1 MERTWQ
7 LESASLQESSGFM
20 LTENLPDTAADR
32 RGRGIST
39 TQRAFFAMQRTVGN
53 RAVQRMVEAFQ
64 GQDQSPSHTPDS
76 APNDEMRMAQ
86 PTCTCGE
93 SCSACQSQQR
103 PDLKTALA
111 TKPSGKRL
119 MPALQEDMEEQF
131 GEDFSGVHIHS
142 DARAREMTQE
152 FHADAL
158 TAGNDIFFNAG
169 QYDPTSYRG
178 RRILAHE
185 LAHVVQQARGWRPS
199 RAAIS
204 VGDPD
209 DRYER
214 EAGRIAEQ
222 VAQRTPPPTT
232 HEWYGRRREGGQ
244 VEVQERWHGPDLPVS
259 RIAPGA
265 AAGKGTPRPPATG
278 LTTAQNGCIKRIYE
292 KAMGTPRDGK
302 WKRCYVTA
310 QAATCG
316 VPRLLN
322 IAAAQPT
329 LDEAVAP
336 VDWELYLADPK
347 GLACQAPGRQ
357 TPEVCCEETRPQP
370 EPRRREAPR
379 LTRR

>member
-1 MERTWQ
+1 
-7 LESASLQESSGFM
+7 
-20 LTENLPDTAADR
+20 
-32 RGRGIST
+32 
-39 TQRAFFAMQRTVGN
+39 
-53 RAVQRMVEAFQ
+53 
-64 GQDQSPSHTPDS
+64 
-76 APNDEMRMAQ
+76 
-86 PTCTCGE
+86 
-93 SCSACQSQQR
+93 
-103 PDLKTALA
+103 
-111 TKPSGKRL
+111 
-119 MPALQEDMEEQF
+119 MEEQF

-142 DARAREMTQE
+142 DARAREMTQQL
-152 FHADAL
+152 HADAL
-158 TAGNDIFFNAG
+158 TMGQDIFFNAG

-185 LAHVVQQARGWRPS
+185 LAHVMQQARGWRPS
-199 RAAIS
+199 GAAIS

-222 VAQRTPPPTT
+222 VAQRTPQPTI
-232 HEWYGRRREGGQ
+232 HAWYGRRRQGGH
-244 VEVQERWHGPDLPVS
+244 VDVQERWRGPDLPVS
-259 RIAPGA
+259 RIAPAA
-265 AAGKGTPRPPATG
+265 AAGKGTSRLPATG
-278 LTTAQNGCIKRIYE
+278 LTTMQIGCIKRIYD
-292 KAMGTPRDGK
+292 KAMGTPKDGK

-347 GLACQAPGRQ
+347 GLACQAQSGQ

-370 EPRRREAPR
+370 EAQRREASRLPR
-379 LTRR
+379 R

>member
-7 LESASLQESSGFM
+7 LESASLQESSSFM
-20 LTENLPDTAADR
+20 LTEAPHDTATDR
-32 RGRGIST
+32 GGRWISDAPG
-39 TQRAFFAMQRTVGN
+39 AFFVMQRTVGN
-53 RAVQRMVEAFQ
+53 RAVQRMMAALR

-76 APNDEMRMAQ
+76 APHDEMRMAQ
-86 PTCTCGE
+86 PKCTCGG
-93 SCSACQSQQR
+93 SCSTCQSPQR

-111 TKPSGKRL
+111 TKPSGKPL
-119 MPALQEDMEEQF
+119 TPALKEDMQEQF
-131 GEDFSGVHIHS
+131 GEDFGGVRVHS
-142 DARAREMTQE
+142 DARARETTQQL
-152 FHADAL
+152 HADAL
-158 TAGNDIFFNAG
+158 TVGQDIFFNAG

-199 RAAIS
+199 HAAIS

-222 VAQRTPPPTT
+222 VAQRTPQPTT
-232 HEWYGRRREGGQ
+232 HEWYGRRREVGQ
-244 VEVQERWHGPDLPVS
+244 VEVQERWHGPDIPVS
-259 RIAPGA
+259 RIAPA
-265 AAGKGTPRPPATG
+265 AAPGKGTSRPPAIG
-278 LTTAQNGCIKRIYE
+278 LTTAQIGCIKRIYE
-292 KAMGTPRDGK
+292 KEMGTPKDGK
-302 WKRCYVTA
+302 WRRCYVTA

-322 IAAAQPT
+322 IAVAQPT

-347 GLACQAPGRQ
+347 GLACQAQGGQ
-357 TPEVCCEETRPQP
+357 TPDVCCQETQPQP
-370 EPRRREAPR
+370 EPQRREVSRLPR
-379 LTRR
+379 R